1 MIESDEPCGV
11 LSYSVYSEAGGV
23 GKTTLAANMAVA
35 HARAGLDVLV
45 VPLDP
50 QDGDLSHLLDV
61 DHDRADGDADTLVH
75 HLVGRGTGPF
85 EDLIETVEGGVDV
98 VPEHNRLEDLADAL
112 RKEREARG
120 DFGESFP
127 IYTQLQRV
135 LREADVQNRYDVLI
149 VDPPASSGS
158 HLYNALDATRNIV
171 LPFEPSGKGQASVSG
186 LDDLVTN
193 LEDQLDIGIGVL
205 AVVPNRV
212 KGTRDQEAI
221 IEDIRSRGFDVPVV
235 LRDRTSLFEGC
246 WRKRC
251 SAYRYIETHRDR
263 RRDYELETLARL
275 DRLARHLEAAGNVE
289 APDPPRPGDLDHE
302 RTEVRA

>member
-1 MIESDEPCGV
+1 M

-23 GKTTLAANMAVA
+23 GKTTLTANLAVA

-50 QDGDLSHLLDV
+50 QDGDLSYLFDV
-61 DHDRADGDADTLVH
+61 DHDRANSDVETLVH
-75 HLVGRGTGPF
+75 HLVDRNKG
-85 EDLIETVEGGVDV
+85 DLADLVETVEHGVDV

-112 RKEREARG
+112 RKEREARS

-127 IYTQLQRV
+127 TYTQLQRV
-135 LREADVQNRYDVLI
+135 FRAAELHRHYDVLL
-149 VDPPASSGS
+149 VDPPASSGP

-186 LDDLVTN
+186 LNDLVTN
-193 LEDQLDIGIGVL
+193 LEAQLEINIGVL

-221 IEDIRSRGFDVPVV
+221 IADIEAEGFEIPVV
-235 LRDRTSLFEGC
+235 FGDRTSLLEGC
-246 WRKRC
+246 WRQRC
-251 SAYRYIETHRDR
+251 SAFRDIEAHRDR
-263 RRDYELETLARL
+263 RRDYELETLARF
-275 DRLARHLEAAGNVE
+275 DRLARHLEAKGGIE
-289 APDPPRPGDLDHE
+289 APDPPEPGDLDRDE
-302 RTEVRA
+302 PEVTA